1 MPASSCY
8 VACRLPKYAKSARPA
23 KWYIPTPAN
32 GPIGL
37 VREVGTQVV
46 RTIPVPTRSDEL
58 LSVLVARLARAR
70 IADVLEVYV
79 SVRHRL
85 HSTDTPVSLPHL
97 YSTPSPAIR

>member
-1 MPASSCY
+1 
-8 VACRLPKYAKSARPA
+8 
-23 KWYIPTPAN
+23 
-32 GPIGL
+32 
-37 VREVGTQVV
+37 VV

-85 HSTDTPVSLPHL
+85 HPTDTPVLLPNL